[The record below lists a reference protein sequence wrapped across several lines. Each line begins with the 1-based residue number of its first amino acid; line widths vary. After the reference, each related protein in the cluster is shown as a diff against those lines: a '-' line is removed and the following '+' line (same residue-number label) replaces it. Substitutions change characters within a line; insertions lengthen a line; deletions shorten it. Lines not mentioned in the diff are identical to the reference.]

1 MQVRATHILVG
12 VSVLLV
18 FLLVRTVTAH
28 RVNSDTLVLVQGAG
42 QAVDCVRNGT
52 FHGCN
57 IVHFPLFQ
65 FIPVVLL
72 EWSGTSADAI
82 PMYLAW
88 LNWAAF
94 AATTAL
100 LWRALKEHVSPTVAG
115 FALLILLTSPL
126 LPYAVETFNE
136 PAAALVTLAFAVA
149 VVSGHHP
156 RWVLALGVLTVISK
170 EIAAPFLVLVG
181 LLGLV
186 RRRDPPASTRMYL
199 LVLVA
204 AVAIGT
210 AINSAFNYFR
220 YDSVVNVQTLAG
232 EFRVDT
238 LHQFALNFAGIWL
251 SPNGGLIPFWPSFVL
266 ILLVVLAAARGADP
280 WPARLLSVVL
290 LGLACGF
297 AAWYAPHGWVAWGP
311 RLLLPWLPAVLYLT
325 CYFYPA
331 QIDRQVAFMTA
342 NRWRVSVVIVVLA
355 ASALPSLVEVV
366 DPRVMTALFAPDVVF
381 PQPASIQQDRGAYFA
396 YLNYVMWSKRSML
409 VDAYH
414 YVLHPLFRDK
424 LLLYVACIAA
434 LVQGIAV
441 SVQKPIDQ
449 ERQAV

>member
-1 MQVRATHILVG
+1 VRSIQVLVG
-12 VSVLLV
+12 ASVLLA
-18 FLLVRTVTAH
+18 FLLVRTVTAF
-28 RVNSDTLVLVQGAG
+28 RVSGDTLVLLQGAG
-42 QAVDCVRNGT
+42 GIVDCLRNERL
-52 FHGCN
+52 HGCL

-65 FIPVVLL
+65 FIPAVAL
-72 EWSGTSADAI
+72 ELSGAARDAI

-88 LNWAAF
+88 LNWASF
-94 AATTAL
+94 AGTSAL
-100 LWRALKEHVSPTVAG
+100 LWSSLKKQTSPAVAAC
-115 FALLILLTSPL
+115 ALLVLLTSPL

-156 RWVLALGVLTVISK
+156 GWVFALAFLTAITK
-170 EIAAPFLVLVG
+170 ETAAPFLALVG

-186 RRRDPPASTRMYL
+186 RRHDPAPSKRMYL
-199 LVLVA
+199 VVLVA
-204 AVAIGT
+204 AVALGT

-220 YDSVVNVQTLAG
+220 YDSVFNQQTLAA

-238 LHQFALNFAGIWL
+238 LQQFALNFAGIWL
-251 SPNGGLIPFWPSFVL
+251 SPNGGLVPFWPSFVL
-266 ILLVVLAAARGADP
+266 ILLVVLAGARGADP
-280 WPARLLSVVL
+280 WPARLLAVVL
-290 LGLACGF
+290 LGLAGGF

-311 RLLLPWLPAVLYLT
+311 RLLLPWLPAVLYLA

-331 QIDRQVAFMTA
+331 LIERQVAFMTA
-342 NRWRVSVVIVVLA
+342 NRWRVSVAIVVLA

-366 DPRVMTALFAPDVVF
+366 DPRVMMALFTPDAVF
-381 PQPASIQQDRGAYFA
+381 PQPAPVQQDRGAYFA

-409 VDAYH
+409 IDAYN

-424 LLLYVACIAA
+424 LLLYVACIAVI
-434 LVQGIAV
+434 VQGMAASARTRV
-441 SVQKPIDQ
+441 DR